1 MRMLIAA
8 VLLTA
13 TTPALAQNMNADE
26 FHRRAIALQQKG
38 GRALLAM
45 GEIRA
50 LTKEARRAGET
61 VRANRLAAEKA
72 GQNGRYC
79 PPKGAP
85 RMGSEEFLKRLTAI
99 PQEERAKINMME
111 AMNRILAVK
120 FPCKEDRSASAL
132 R

>member
-1 MRMLIAA
+1 MRLLLGA
-8 VLLTA
+8 VLLTVSTSA
-13 TTPALAQNMNADE
+13 IAQHMNADE
-26 FHRRAIALQQKG
+26 FHRRAIALQKKG

-50 LTKEARRAGET
+50 LTKEARGAGET
-61 VRANRLAAEKA
+61 VRAHRIAAEKA
-72 GQNGRYC
+72 GQTPRYC

-99 PQEERAKINMME
+99 PQEDRSKINMLE

-120 FPCKEDRSASAL
+120 FPCKTI
-132 R
+132 

>member
-1 MRMLIAA
+1 MRLLLGA
-8 VLLTA
+8 VLLTVSTSA
-13 TTPALAQNMNADE
+13 IAQHMNADE
-26 FHRRAIALQQKG
+26 FHRRAIALQKKG

-50 LTKEARRAGET
+50 LTKEARGAGET
-61 VRANRLAAEKA
+61 VRAHRIAAEKA
-72 GQNGRYC
+72 GQTPRYC

-99 PQEERAKINMME
+99 PQEDRSKINMLE

-120 FPCKEDRSASAL
+120 FPCKAI
-132 R
+132 